1 MNRRTSNP
9 LAIILVLA
17 IALTG
22 GAALILGGTAT
33 PDVDAPFVAA
43 PSGTT
48 TVVGVVLA
56 IDSGGLSDVRGFT
69 LRTADGQ
76 VFEFSLA
83 KLENGATFPP
93 GHLAEHVATAT
104 PILVKYRD
112 ASGTLEAIRIDD
124 AD

>member
-1 MNRRTSNP
+1 VHRRTRNP
-9 LAIILVLA
+9 LAIVLVLA

-33 PDVDAPFVAA
+33 PEVDA
-43 PSGTT
+43 PSGTM
-48 TVVGVVLA
+48 TVVGVILA

-76 VFEFSLA
+76 VFEFGLA

-104 PILVKYRD
+104 PIRVTYRA

-124 AD
+124 AG

>member
-1 MNRRTSNP
+1 M
-9 LAIILVLA
+9 LVIA

-22 GAALILGGTAT
+22 GAALILGGPAT
-33 PDVDAPFVAA
+33 PDVDAP
-43 PSGTT
+43 SGTL

-56 IDSGGLSDVRGFT
+56 IDSRGLSDVRGFT

-104 PILVKYRD
+104 PIRVTYRD

-124 AD
+124 AG

>member
-1 MNRRTSNP
+1 MDRTARK
-9 LAIILVLA
+9 LFAVVLVIA

-22 GAALILGGTAT
+22 GAALILGGRGT
-33 PDVDAPFVAA
+33 PGGTPHVAA
-43 PSGTT
+43 PSGTM
-48 TVVGVVLA
+48 TVVGVVVA

-69 LRTADGQ
+69 LRTAEGQ
-76 VFEFSLA
+76 IFEFSLT

-104 PILVKYRD
+104 PIRVTYRE

-124 AD
+124 AG